1 MSAPEL
7 IAPERWACIDFIS
20 DLHLEAGD
28 PATVAAWR
36 AYLRSS
42 PADALVILGDLFE
55 VWVGDDVLG
64 AAGAADSFEADCCHA
79 LLSAA
84 QQRSLFLLHG
94 NRDFL
99 LGPAFARAA
108 GLSLLADPTVL
119 VFGGQ
124 RWLLSHG
131 DALCLDDTE
140 YQQFRQQV
148 RSADWQQAFLA
159 QPLAARQSMARTLR
173 RQSEA
178 RKQSGVA
185 YVDLDPA
192 ATRAWLTLNRAFTL
206 IHGHTHRPATHDL
219 GAGLQRLVLSDWDL
233 SAPRPRAEVLR
244 LSMDHANPGDAV
256 RVQRIPLAATAP
268 PH

>member
-192 ATRAWLTLNRAFTL
+192 AARAWLTLNRSLTQ

-244 LSMDHANPGDAV
+244 LRMDHANAGDAV
-256 RVQRIPLAATAP
+256 LVQRIPLAATAP